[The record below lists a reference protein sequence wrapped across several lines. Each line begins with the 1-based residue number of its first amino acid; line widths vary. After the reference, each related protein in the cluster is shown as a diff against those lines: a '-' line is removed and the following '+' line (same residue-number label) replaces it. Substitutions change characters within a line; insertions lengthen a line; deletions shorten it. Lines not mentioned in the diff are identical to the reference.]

1 MSSVAC
7 RFTSFR
13 NRSSSSL
20 SRALN
25 TPVSPDSLHRRGVR
39 RATRDGTASTSTY
52 LWEDRGVVCGILVD
66 RGVLRGVCSV
76 LRFPPPKDIAALE
89 FGGRRAVLVAR
100 QEAVVAMYP
109 PRDIVLVSLVMQ
121 RNRWSREVGAS
132 TWTSWTCHVDPG
144 AVLGFPRNPEQTS

>member
-1 MSSVAC
+1 M
-7 RFTSFR
+7 
-13 NRSSSSL
+13 
-20 SRALN
+20 
-25 TPVSPDSLHRRGVR
+25 R
-39 RATRDGTASTSTY
+39 RATRDETASTSTY

-109 PRDIVLVSLVMQ
+109 PRDIVLASLVMQ
-121 RNRWSREVGAS
+121 RNRWSREVDEVDGE
-132 TWTSWTCHVDPG
+132 TYWVPGDPKQQGMTSG
-144 AVLGFPRNPEQTS
+144 LQR

>member
-1 MSSVAC
+1 M
-7 RFTSFR
+7 
-13 NRSSSSL
+13 
-20 SRALN
+20 
-25 TPVSPDSLHRRGVR
+25 R

-132 TWTSWTCHVDPG
+132 RLGRVGRATSTQVRFWDSLKTPSRPLDH
-144 AVLGFPRNPEQTS
+144 S